1 MSGIITKAT
10 ASSIGA
16 LTSLTADDLNTIT
29 PSGGNIIFAGG
40 ANLSSTAVG
49 STLTFAVS
57 DTTDHAVQIGNV
69 TGSLTSLLGTT
80 NTALLGV
87 TGSDPIFGTIPNATL
102 TNSSVTINSG
112 NNVTVTGSPLSLGGV
127 ATIDLSGTTEN
138 AVQIGSASG
147 ALTSI
152 TIGSTNTVLLG
163 STGAAP
169 SFGQVPND
177 ALFNS
182 DITIND
188 GDNITVTNSPIS
200 LGGSG
205 TIALSGMTEH
215 SLQVGNAAGSLTDL
229 GVAINGQIPI
239 GSATADPVLATIT
252 GGSNINIANGAGS
265 ITINLDT
272 NVSINSLTLTTPLG
286 VPSGGTGLATITEH
300 SLMVGSGVG
309 DITPLGVAVDGQLA
323 IGSAGSDPVLATINA
338 GLASQV
344 DNASGSITVGLTAN
358 DEMTAT
364 GICSSDGKS
373 PVSTVNTFVDR
384 GTYI

>member
-152 TIGSTNTVLLG
+152 TIGLTNTVLLG
-163 STGAAP
+163 STGAP
-169 SFGQVPND
+169 PLFGQVPNA
-177 ALFNS
+177 ALVYS
-182 DITIND
+182 DFTLND
-188 GDNITVTNSPIS
+188 GDNITVT
-200 LGGSG
+200 GS
-205 TIALSGMTEH
+205 
-215 SLQVGNAAGSLTDL
+215 
-229 GVAINGQIPI
+229 
-239 GSATADPVLATIT
+239 
-252 GGSNINIANGAGS
+252 
-265 ITINLDT
+265 
-272 NVSINSLTLTTPLG
+272 
-286 VPSGGTGLATITEH
+286 
-300 SLMVGSGVG
+300 
-309 DITPLGVAVDGQLA
+309 
-323 IGSAGSDPVLATINA
+323 
-338 GLASQV
+338 
-344 DNASGSITVGLTAN
+344 
-358 DEMTAT
+358 
-364 GICSSDGKS
+364 
-373 PVSTVNTFVDR
+373 
-384 GTYI
+384 